1 MQDNWKFE
9 PGLAFNDLVISQ
21 QAGRRSL
28 QRRWII
34 PSLLM
39 HCIAYSIAGDT
50 VIPVCTDW
58 ISHFD
63 QRRFHTLI
71 ATLALK
77 FKLKYRTIESLK
89 QDLDLMTWSFHS
101 RAVVLKS
108 GGLSLSCW
116 CIALFIRLL
125 LIQWYKWYKYDTVI
139 PICTDWISTNDLKGG
154 FTLAIALIHIYLALP
169 LQFLSAPQ
177 SDSYWH
183 HRAVLLMAD

>member
-1 MQDNWKFE
+1 MILSFHSRPVDGHFKGG
-9 PGLAFNDLVISQ
+9 GL
-21 QAGRRSL
+21 SL
-28 QRRWII
+28 PCW
-34 PSLLM
+34 
-39 HCIAYSIAGDT
+39 CIALLIRLQ
-50 VIPVCTDW
+50 VIQW
-58 ISHFD
+58 FLFALIEY
-63 QRRFHTLI
+63 HTLI
-71 ATLALK
+71 KGGFTLWLQFK
-77 FKLKYRTIESLK
+77 FKYRTIESLK

>member
-9 PGLAFNDLVISQ
+9 PGLAFNDLDISQ

-63 QRRFHTLI
+63 QRRFHTLMI
-71 ATLALK
+71 ATLALQLQ
-77 FKLKYRTIESLK
+77 FKCRTIESLK
-89 QDLDLMTWSFHS
+89 QDSDLIVSQQGGCAQRRWIIPCS
-101 RAVVLKS
+101 RL
-108 GGLSLSCW
+108 
-116 CIALFIRLL
+116 CITNSIFIRMQ
-125 LIQWYKWYKYDTVI
+125 LIQCSDT
-139 PICTDWISTNDLKGG
+139 SGTNMIEYQLMMKGG
-154 FTLAIALIHIYLALP
+154 FTLAIAWSTFFLP
-169 LQFLSAPQ
+169 SHPITEQCSADWP
-177 SDSYWH
+177 SEISIPNPSSP
-183 HRAVLLMAD
+183 L